1 MGSLQ
6 TLAAILGISVVSGIN
21 LYATVLTIG
30 LAIRYGWVTGLPP
43 DLQVLAHPV
52 VLIAAGAMYA
62 VEFIADKAPFITPV
76 WDVIHT
82 VIRPLGASLLA
93 LGAAGNLDP
102 KMQVLAVL
110 AGGSIALGTHST
122 KMGVRLAAHTIPEPV
137 THSLIS
143 LAEDVSVVGLLI
155 LAWQHPLIAI
165 PVLLGL
171 LALCT
176 WLLMVV
182 SRGLRSLLRSVF
194 GRLRAALQ

>member
-1 MGSLQ
+1 M
-6 TLAAILGISVVSGIN
+6 
-21 LYATVLTIG
+21 
-30 LAIRYGWVTGLPP
+30 PP

-52 VLIAAGAMYA
+52 VLIAAGATYA

-122 KMGVRLAAHTIPEPV
+122 KMGVRLAAHAIPEPV

-143 LAEDVSVVGLLI
+143 LAEDVGVVGLLI

-176 WLLMVV
+176 WMLMVV

>member
-122 KMGVRLAAHTIPEPV
+122 KMGVRLAAHATPEPV

-143 LAEDVSVVGLLI
+143 LAEDVGVVGLLI

>member
-21 LYATVLTIG
+21 LYATALTIG

-102 KMQVLAVL
+102 KVQVLAVL
-110 AGGSIALGTHST
+110 AGGSSALGTHST
-122 KMGVRLAAHTIPEPV
+122 KMGVRLAAHAIPEPV

-143 LAEDVSVVGLLI
+143 LAEDVGVVGLLI

-176 WLLMVV
+176 WLLTVV